1 MKGEKTARVWSLAGQ
16 SADLIR
22 ERIESAGL
30 GPVLPGENELSRML
44 DVSRPTV
51 RAALDL
57 LEKEGVVASTSQGK
71 PRLVAKDWFGKSKAG
86 PSVRFLLAAPLH
98 EASAENQ
105 SVIYQMRERLASH
118 GISTA
123 FQVSSAFRAKS
134 PAHSLARDFAD
145 AACDVWVVADPTPG
159 IEEWLANTQVPCV
172 CLGGSFHHPLPRIG
186 GDGELAI
193 RRATRSLLDLGH
205 RRIVYPLHNAYGVH
219 MAVAFREVL
228 EGHGVEWNES
238 FHTPRWQDHAVN
250 WYPMLERMFASAQP
264 PTAFLTLGVRNL
276 LPLLTWLGQNGLRTP
291 DDVSIIH
298 RLDDPLLEHLYPP
311 LTFYRLNRDRL
322 CHAAVELVLRLA
334 QDGKPFDE
342 ARMIPMQRIEGRS
355 TAPPPS
361 AGMGIGPW
369 NPNPVLFIDK

>member
-22 ERIESAGL
+22 ERIGSGAL

-57 LEKEGVVASTSQGK
+57 LEKEGVVGPTSQGK
-71 PRLVAKDWFGKSKAG
+71 PRWVAKDWFGKSKVG
-86 PSVRFLLAAPLH
+86 PSVRFLLAGPLH
-98 EASAENQ
+98 EASAEKQ
-105 SVIYQMRERLASH
+105 TVIYQMRERLASH

-134 PAHSLARDFAD
+134 PAHSLAKDFAD
-145 AACDVWVVADPTPG
+145 TTCSVWVVADPTPE
-159 IEEWLANTQVPCV
+159 IEDWLTKKEVPCV
-172 CLGGSFHHPLPRIG
+172 CLGGSYNHHLPRIG
-186 GDGELAI
+186 GDGERAI
-193 RRATRSLLDLGH
+193 REATRSLLDLGH

-219 MAVAFREVL
+219 MVLPFRQVMED
-228 EGHGVEWNES
+228 HGVEWNES
-238 FHTPRWQDHAVN
+238 FHSPRWKDHAAN
-250 WYPMLERMFASAQP
+250 WYPMLERMLTSANP

-291 DDVSIIH
+291 RDVSIIH
-298 RLDDPLLEHLYPP
+298 MLDDPILEHLYPP
-311 LTFYRLNRDRL
+311 LTHFQLNRDKL
-322 CHAAVELVLRLA
+322 CHTAVELVLRLA

-342 ARMIPMQRIEGRS
+342 VRMIPMQRIEGRS
-355 TAPPPS
+355 TAPPP
-361 AGMGIGPW
+361 
-369 NPNPVLFIDK
+369 KR